1 MHPQTSEEAQRKV
14 EFVTTET
21 ACDRRK
27 LTVCLTLTY
36 ATRMLTRSA
45 LIYLS
50 RQEGLKD
57 FAARFKLFKKLT
69 TRFVA
74 GETIDEATAF
84 IREMNTDG
92 CSASFDH
99 LNESVAN
106 PAEAEQEV
114 AEYLQILNR
123 IDETGINSN
132 VSIKLTQFGLELDP
146 ELAYKNAR
154 AVVADA
160 ARRGNFVRVDME
172 GSNVTQVTLDIFKRL
187 RAEFELNDVGI
198 VLQSYLRRTYADAQ
212 ELIKLPAR
220 IRICKGAYNEPPEV
234 SFPDKNDVDESY
246 VRVMRLLLSSGIY
259 HGIAT
264 HDPRM
269 IEATIDFSK
278 KEGIPKEAFE
288 FQMLYGVRRDLQRQ
302 LAKDG
307 YNMRIYVPYGKHWY
321 PYFMRRLAERPANI
335 WFVFKNLL
343 KG

>member
-1 MHPQTSEEAQRKV
+1 
-14 EFVTTET
+14 
-21 ACDRRK
+21 
-27 LTVCLTLTY
+27 
-36 ATRMLTRSA
+36 MLTRSA

-50 RQEGLKD
+50 RHEGLKD
-57 FAARFKLFKKLT
+57 FAAHFTLFKKLT

-74 GETIDEATAF
+74 GETIEEAIAA
-84 IREMNTDG
+84 IKELNAEG

-99 LNESVAN
+99 LNESVGS
-106 PAEAEQEV
+106 PAEADAEV
-114 AEYLQILNR
+114 DEYLHILER

-132 VSIKLTQFGLELDP
+132 VSIKLSQFGLGLDP
-146 ELAYKNAR
+146 ELAYRNAR
-154 AVVADA
+154 TVVADA

-172 GSNVTQVTLDIFKRL
+172 GSDFTQSTIDIFKRL
-187 RAEFELNDVGI
+187 RAEFGLNDVGI

-212 ELIKLPAR
+212 DMVEIPAR

-234 SFPDKNDVDESY
+234 AFPDKKDTDENY
-246 VRVMRLLLSSGIY
+246 IRVMQLLLSSGIY

-264 HDPRM
+264 HDPKM
-269 IEATIDFSK
+269 IDATIDYANRQ
-278 KEGIPKEAFE
+278 GIGKEAFE

-335 WFVFKNLL
+335 WFVMKNIFK
-343 KG
+343 G

>member
-1 MHPQTSEEAQRKV
+1 
-14 EFVTTET
+14 
-21 ACDRRK
+21 
-27 LTVCLTLTY
+27 
-36 ATRMLTRSA
+36 MLTRSA

-57 FAARFKLFKKLT
+57 FAARFRLFKRLT

-74 GETIDEATAF
+74 GETIEEAIAA
-84 IREMNTDG
+84 IRELNAEH

-99 LNESVAN
+99 LNESVADFS
-106 PAEAEQEV
+106 EAEGEV
-114 AEYLQILNR
+114 KEYRQILSR
-123 IDETGINSN
+123 IDDTGINSN

-146 ELAYKNAR
+146 ERTYKNAR
-154 AVVADA
+154 SVVEDA

-172 GSNVTQVTLDIFKRL
+172 ASGVTQVTIDIFKRL
-187 RAEFELNDVGI
+187 RAEFGLNDVGI
-198 VLQSYLRRTYADAQ
+198 VLQSYLRRTYADAE
-212 ELIKLPAR
+212 ELVKLPAR

-234 SFPDKNDVDESY
+234 AFPEKKDVDENY
-246 VRVMRLLLSSGIY
+246 VRVMQLLLRSGTY

-264 HDPRM
+264 HDPKM
-269 IEATIDFSK
+269 IDATIDFSQR
-278 KEGIPKEAFE
+278 EGISKEAFE

-307 YNMRIYVPYGKHWY
+307 YNMRVYVPYGKHWY

-335 WFVFKNLL
+335 WFVMKNLL

>member
-1 MHPQTSEEAQRKV
+1 
-14 EFVTTET
+14 
-21 ACDRRK
+21 
-27 LTVCLTLTY
+27 
-36 ATRMLTRSA
+36 MLTRSA

-50 RQEGLKD
+50 RHEGLKD
-57 FAARFKLFKKLT
+57 FAARFQLFKKLT

-74 GETIDEATAF
+74 GETIDEAVAF
-84 IREMNTDG
+84 IRELNADG

-114 AEYLQILNR
+114 AEYLQVLSS

-132 VSIKLTQFGLELDP
+132 ASIKLTQFGLELDP

-154 AVVADA
+154 AVVADG
-160 ARRGNFVRVDME
+160 ARRGTFVRVDME
-172 GSNVTQVTLDIFKRL
+172 ASSVTQVTIDIFKRL

-212 ELIKLPAR
+212 ELVKLPAR

-234 SFPDKNDVDESY
+234 AFPDKKDVDENY
-246 VRVMRLLLSSGIY
+246 VRVMQLLLSSGIY

-264 HDPRM
+264 HDPKM
-269 IEATIDFSK
+269 IEATIEFSK

-302 LAKDG
+302 LAQDG
-307 YNMRIYVPYGKHWY
+307 YNMRVYVPYGKHWY

-335 WFVFKNLL
+335 WFVLKNLF

>member
-1 MHPQTSEEAQRKV
+1 MV
-14 EFVTTET
+14 
-21 ACDRRK
+21 
-27 LTVCLTLTY
+27 
-36 ATRMLTRSA
+36 TRSA

-50 RQEGLKD
+50 RHEGLKD
-57 FAARFKLFKKLT
+57 FAARFRLFKKLT

-74 GETIDEATAF
+74 GENIEEAVAA
-84 IREMNTDG
+84 IRELNADG

-106 PAEAEQEV
+106 VSEAEGEV
-114 AEYLQILNR
+114 REYLQILDR
-123 IDETGINSN
+123 IDDTGINSN

-146 ELAYKNAR
+146 EIAYRNAR

-172 GSNVTQVTLDIFKRL
+172 ASAVTQATIDIFKRL
-187 RAEFELNDVGI
+187 RAEFGLNDVGI
-198 VLQSYLRRTYADAQ
+198 VLQSYLRRTYDDAQ
-212 ELIKLPAR
+212 ELVQLPAR

-234 SFPDKNDVDESY
+234 AFPDKKDTDANY
-246 VRVMRLLLSSGIY
+246 IRVMQLLLSSGVY

-264 HDPRM
+264 HDPKM
-269 IEATIDFSK
+269 IEATIDFAQR
-278 KEGIPKEAFE
+278 EGIGKDAFE

-307 YNMRIYVPYGKHWY
+307 YNMRVYVPYGKHWY

-335 WFVFKNLL
+335 WFVLKNML